1 MSAFTYKRL
10 AATVGLALGATVAWG
25 SGTPLTAAV
34 PIGACSASSVAS
46 STNDNWGE
54 EFRLNDATARA
65 TADGYCDIANDIARN
80 VRDVLNDN
88 FADNIADNLADN
100 LNRSLEHNING
111 NIRHLFEGSAVLF

>member
-1 MSAFTYKRL
+1 MFTYKRL
-10 AATVGLALGATVAWG
+10 AAAAGLAVAATVI
-25 SGTPLTAAV
+25 SGGIGIAGI

-65 TADGYCDIANDIARN
+65 TAEGRCEVAEDILRN
-80 VRDVLNDN
+80 VHDVLNRN
-88 FADNIADNLADN
+88 FADNISDNFSDD

>member
-1 MSAFTYKRL
+1 MLAYKRL
-10 AATVGLALGATVAWG
+10 AAAAGLAVAVTVIAG
-25 SGTPLTAAV
+25 GIGIASI

-54 EFRLNDATARA
+54 EFRLNDATARSD
-65 TADGYCDIANDIARN
+65 ADAWCDVANDIARN
-80 VRDVLNDN
+80 VHDVLNRN
-88 FADNIADNLADN
+88 ITDNIADNIADN